1 MTSTQNGTQNGAQP
15 EPIWD
20 GFAVPKAPLFYME
33 MPKSACTTIKNIL
46 YQIEHDGAAYHAPL
60 AIHADPVALLKTDNP
75 DREAYWRAVKRRRL
89 CFTFVR
95 EPYARAY
102 SAFNEKFFYTGPYHF
117 PQFRAV
123 LVERYGVR
131 FPDAGGAYSAGQ
143 HAENFA
149 GFLRF
154 VEDTLSKTA
163 EIKPD
168 PHWMPQAMMMARHAW
183 RIGVDFIGRTERF
196 AEDMRYVLDVS
207 DVTTPIDLTLRYNEG
222 PPAPYKLRE
231 IMTDQIAE
239 ALASIYGKDVVHYA
253 YEDLSARHL
262 RQT

>member
-1 MTSTQNGTQNGAQP
+1 MTSQQP
-15 EPIWD
+15 EPIWN
-20 GFAVPKAPLFYME
+20 GFAVPKAPLLYME

-46 YQIEHDGAAYHAPL
+46 YQIEHDGAGYPDPL
-60 AIHADPVALLKTDNP
+60 AIHADKTALLKSENP

-102 SAFNEKFFYTGPYHF
+102 SAFNEKFFHTGPYHL

-131 FPDAGGAYSAGQ
+131 FPDAGGAYSAEQ
-143 HAENFA
+143 HAESFER
-149 GFLRF
+149 FLRF
-154 VEDTLSKTA
+154 VKDTLGNAA

-168 PHWMPQAMMMARHAW
+168 PHWMPQVMMMTRHAW
-183 RIGVDFIGRTERF
+183 RIGIDFVGRTERF
-196 AEDMRYVLDVS
+196 AEDMRHVLDVS
-207 DVTTPIDLTLRYNEG
+207 GVNAPIDLGLRYNEG
-222 PPAPYKLRE
+222 PPAPYALRE

-239 ALASIYGKDVVHYA
+239 ALASIYGMDVTHYA
-253 YEDLSARHL
+253 YEDLSARHS
-262 RQT
+262 RQA